1 MLIKGRSIKGFYS
14 QLEVTNYPMR
24 ERSKEELDEL
34 AFVTQQRNFEKAEEQ
49 VRKEVLDVHSAAHP
63 PLIGKT

>member
-1 MLIKGRSIKGFYS
+1 MIKGRSIKGFYS
-14 QLEVTNYPMR
+14 PLEVTNYPMR

-49 VRKEVLDVHSAAHP
+49 VRKEILDVNAAAHP
-63 PLIGKT
+63 PLIGKN